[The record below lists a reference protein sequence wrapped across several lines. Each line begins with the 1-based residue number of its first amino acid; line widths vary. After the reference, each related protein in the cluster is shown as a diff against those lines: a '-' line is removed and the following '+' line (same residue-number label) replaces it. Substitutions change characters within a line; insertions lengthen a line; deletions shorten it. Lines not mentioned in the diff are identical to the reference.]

1 MAGNYIT
8 IKHDNEEFSFYAHLK
23 KNSIKVRK
31 GDVVKKGQ
39 HIANCGNSGNST
51 EPHLHFQVMNRRN
64 FFFGRSLKIKFEK
77 AITQTKKE
85 VEFIEKE
92 MIVENRKTATNKRYK

>member
-1 MAGNYIT
+1 
-8 IKHDNEEFSFYAHLK
+8 
-23 KNSIKVRK
+23 
-31 GDVVKKGQ
+31 
-39 HIANCGNSGNST
+39 
-51 EPHLHFQVMNRRN
+51 MNRRN